1 LRLSVSAVNFIFGIS
16 LCLGGKKGEFLEI
29 RKRSTIKNINRLRQI
44 LNILIRHGFGE
55 LVSQLHVFRL
65 YILGKRV
72 FSPKAEDVRAHR
84 STPERLRLALEELGP
99 TFVKLGQLM
108 STRADWF
115 PDEWSTEF
123 KKLQDKVPPFPFEQ
137 VKELVEKE
145 LGKPVEEVYASFDK
159 EPVASASIAQVHY
172 AALKDGREVAVKV
185 RRPEI
190 ERVLDADISMMY
202 VIANLIVKY
211 VPDWA
216 RYRPVEVVREFHK
229 TIRQELDFT
238 IEATRADRFRRNFK
252 DDSEA
257 YFPRVYWEYSS
268 KKVMTMERISGIPID
283 EIDALKAAGFDLKE
297 VAERGVRVF
306 FRMALRDGYFHAD
319 MHPGNVFVGKKGEII
334 HVDFGIAG
342 QIDDELR
349 NYLAKLLYY
358 LIRRDFKTMAQI
370 HREMG
375 LIGPDV
381 DIREFEDA
389 LIDIA
394 EPIFGRPLGEIN
406 ISALLWKLIETAKR
420 FDMHMQPNLLL
431 LQKSM
436 VVVEGVGRELYPKLN
451 VWAVARPFVF
461 KLMKRGVSPK
471 AIAEKGYKTMMEM
484 AEFTATLPS
493 QLTSVFNKIIQD
505 RLRIEFAHLNLD
517 ELNSNIDRV
526 GNRLL
531 YGMITAALIVGASLV
546 VISGK
551 GPTLFDIPVIGLA
564 GYAIAGI
571 FGLGL
576 VIKK

>member
-1 LRLSVSAVNFIFGIS
+1 M
-16 LCLGGKKGEFLEI
+16 EI
-29 RKRSTIKNINRLRQI
+29 RKHSTIKNINRLRQI

-65 YILGKRV
+65 YILGKR
-72 FSPKAEDVRAHR
+72 FLAPKSEDVRAHK

-123 KKLQDKVPPFPFEQ
+123 KKLQDKVPPFTFEQ
-137 VKELVEKE
+137 VMELVEKE
-145 LGKPVEEVYASFDK
+145 LGKPLTEVYASFDIT
-159 EPVASASIAQVHY
+159 PVASASIAQVHF
-172 AALKDGREVAVKV
+172 ATLKDGRELAVKV

-190 ERVLDADISMMY
+190 GKILDSDISIMY

-216 RYRPVEVVREFHK
+216 RFRPVEVVREFHK

-252 DDSEA
+252 DDPEA

-268 KKVMTMERISGIPID
+268 KKVLTMERISGIPID
-283 EIDALKAAGFDLKE
+283 EAEPLKAAGFDLKE
-297 VAERGVRVF
+297 IAERGVRVF
-306 FRMALRDGYFHAD
+306 FRQALGDGFFHAD
-319 MHPGNVFVGKKGEII
+319 MHPGNVFVGSKGEII
-334 HVDFGIAG
+334 HVDFGIVG

-349 NYLAKLLYY
+349 TYLARLLYY
-358 LIRRDFKTMAQI
+358 LMKRDFKAMAKI
-370 HREMG
+370 HRDMG
-375 LIGPDV
+375 LIGPNV

-394 EPIFGRPLGEIN
+394 EPIFGKPLAEIN
-406 ISALLWKLIETAKR
+406 VSALLWKLIETAKR

-451 VWAVARPFVF
+451 VWAVARPFIF
-461 KLMKRGVSPK
+461 KLMKKSIDPK
-471 AIAEKGYKTMMEM
+471 AAVKKGYDTIIEM

-493 QLTSVFNKIIQD
+493 QLTSVFNKVIND

-517 ELNSNIDRV
+517 ELNARIDKT
-526 GNRLL
+526 GDRLV
-531 YGMITAALIVGASLV
+531 YGMVVAALIVGSSIIVMA
-546 VISGK
+546 GK
-551 GPTLFDIPVIGLA
+551 GPMLFDLPVLGLA
-564 GYAIAGI
+564 GYVVAGI
-571 FGLGL
+571 LGLRL
-576 VIKK
+576 VIKR

>member
-1 LRLSVSAVNFIFGIS
+1 
-16 LCLGGKKGEFLEI
+16 LEI
-29 RKRSTIKNINRLRQI
+29 RKHSTIKNINRLRQI

-65 YILGKRV
+65 YILGKR
-72 FSPKAEDVRAHR
+72 FLAPKSEDVRAHK

-123 KKLQDKVPPFPFEQ
+123 KKLQDKVPPFTFEQ
-137 VKELVEKE
+137 VRELVEKE
-145 LGKPVEEVYASFDK
+145 LGKPLTEVYASFDIT
-159 EPVASASIAQVHY
+159 PVASASIAQVHF
-172 AALKDGREVAVKV
+172 ATLKDGRELAVKV

-190 ERVLDADISMMY
+190 GKILDSDISIMY

-216 RYRPVEVVREFHK
+216 RFRPVEVVREFHK

-252 DDSEA
+252 DDPEA

-268 KKVMTMERISGIPID
+268 KKVLTMERISGIPID
-283 EIDALKAAGFDLKE
+283 EAEPLKAAGFDLKE
-297 VAERGVRVF
+297 IAERGVRVF
-306 FRMALRDGYFHAD
+306 FRQALGDGFFHAD
-319 MHPGNVFVGKKGEII
+319 MHPGNVFVGSKGEII
-334 HVDFGIAG
+334 HVDFGIVG

-349 NYLAKLLYY
+349 TYLARLLYY
-358 LIRRDFKTMAQI
+358 LMKRDFKAMAKI
-370 HREMG
+370 HRDMG
-375 LIGPDV
+375 LIGPNV
-381 DIREFEDA
+381 DIREFEDS

-394 EPIFGRPLGEIN
+394 EPIFGKPLAEIN
-406 ISALLWKLIETAKR
+406 VSALLWKLIETAKR

-451 VWAVARPFVF
+451 VWAVARPFIF
-461 KLMKRGVSPK
+461 KLMKKSIDPK
-471 AIAEKGYKTMMEM
+471 AAVKKGYDTIIEM

-493 QLTSVFNKIIQD
+493 QLTSVFNKVIND

-517 ELNSNIDRV
+517 ELNARIDKT
-526 GNRLL
+526 GDRLV
-531 YGMITAALIVGASLV
+531 YGMVVAALIVGSSIIVMA
-546 VISGK
+546 GK
-551 GPTLFDIPVIGLA
+551 GPMLFDLPVLGLA
-564 GYAIAGI
+564 GYVVAGI
-571 FGLGL
+571 LGLRL
-576 VIKK
+576 VIKR

>member
-1 LRLSVSAVNFIFGIS
+1 
-16 LCLGGKKGEFLEI
+16 LET
-29 RKRSTIKNINRLRQI
+29 RKHSTIKNINRLRQI

-65 YILGKRV
+65 YILGKR
-72 FSPKAEDVRAHR
+72 FLAPKAEDVRAHK

-137 VKELVEKE
+137 VRELVEKE
-145 LGKPVEEVYASFDK
+145 LGRPLTEVYASFDIT
-159 EPVASASIAQVHY
+159 PVASASIAQVHF
-172 AALKDGREVAVKV
+172 ATLKDGRELAVKV

-190 ERVLDADISMMY
+190 EKILDSDISIMY

-216 RYRPVEVVREFHK
+216 RFRPVDVVREFHK

-238 IEATRADRFRRNFK
+238 IEATRADRFRRNFR
-252 DDSEA
+252 DDPEA

-268 KKVMTMERISGIPID
+268 RKVLTMERISGIPID
-283 EIDALKAAGFDLKE
+283 EAEALKEAGFDLKE
-297 VAERGVRVF
+297 IAERGVRVF
-306 FRMALRDGYFHAD
+306 FRQALGDGFFHAD
-319 MHPGNVFVGKKGEII
+319 MHPGNVFVGNKGEII
-334 HVDFGIAG
+334 HVDFGIVG

-349 NYLAKLLYY
+349 NYLAQLLYY
-358 LIRRDFKTMAQI
+358 LMRRDFKAMAKI
-370 HREMG
+370 HRDMG
-375 LIGPDV
+375 LIGPNV

-394 EPIFGRPLGEIN
+394 EPIFGKPLAEIN
-406 ISALLWKLIETAKR
+406 VSALLWKLIETAKR

-451 VWAVARPFVF
+451 VWAVARPFIF
-461 KLMKRGVSPK
+461 KLIKKDIDPK
-471 AIAEKGYKTMMEM
+471 AAVNKGYDTMMEM
-484 AEFTATLPS
+484 AEFTSTLPS
-493 QLTSVFNKIIQD
+493 QLTSVFNKVIND

-517 ELNSNIDRV
+517 ELNARIDRT
-526 GNRLL
+526 GDRLV
-531 YGMITAALIVGASLV
+531 YGMVVAALIVGSSII
-546 VISGK
+546 VIAGK
-551 GPTLFDIPVIGLA
+551 GPMLFDFPVLGLA
-564 GYAIAGI
+564 GYGIAG
-571 FGLGL
+571 GLGL
-576 VIKK
+576 RLLIKR

>member
-1 LRLSVSAVNFIFGIS
+1 M
-16 LCLGGKKGEFLEI
+16 EI
-29 RKRSTIKNINRLRQI
+29 RKHSTIKNINRLRQI

-65 YILGKRV
+65 YILGKR
-72 FSPKAEDVRAHR
+72 FLAPKSEDVRAHK

-123 KKLQDKVPPFPFEQ
+123 KKLQDKVPPFTFEQ
-137 VKELVEKE
+137 VMELVEKE
-145 LGKPVEEVYASFDK
+145 LGKPLTEVYASFDIT
-159 EPVASASIAQVHY
+159 PVASASIAQVHF
-172 AALKDGREVAVKV
+172 ATLKDGRELAVKV

-190 ERVLDADISMMY
+190 GKILDSDISIMY

-216 RYRPVEVVREFHK
+216 RFRPVEVVREFHK

-252 DDSEA
+252 DDPEA

-268 KKVMTMERISGIPID
+268 KKVLTMERISGIPID
-283 EIDALKAAGFDLKE
+283 EAEPLKAAGFDLKE
-297 VAERGVRVF
+297 IAERGVRVF
-306 FRMALRDGYFHAD
+306 FRQALGDGFFHAD
-319 MHPGNVFVGKKGEII
+319 MHPGNVFVGSKGEII
-334 HVDFGIAG
+334 HVDFGIVG

-349 NYLAKLLYY
+349 TYLARLLYY
-358 LIRRDFKTMAQI
+358 LMKRDFKAMAKI
-370 HREMG
+370 HRDMG
-375 LIGPDV
+375 LIGPNV
-381 DIREFEDA
+381 DIREFEDS

-394 EPIFGRPLGEIN
+394 EPIFGKPLAEIN
-406 ISALLWKLIETAKR
+406 VSALLWKLIETAKR

-451 VWAVARPFVF
+451 VWAVARPFIF
-461 KLMKRGVSPK
+461 KLMKKSIDPK
-471 AIAEKGYKTMMEM
+471 AAVKKGYDTIIEM

-493 QLTSVFNKIIQD
+493 QLTSVFNKVIND

-517 ELNSNIDRV
+517 ELNARIDKT
-526 GNRLL
+526 GDRLV
-531 YGMITAALIVGASLV
+531 YGMVVAALIVGSSIIVMA
-546 VISGK
+546 GK
-551 GPTLFDIPVIGLA
+551 GPMLFDLPVLGLA
-564 GYAIAGI
+564 GYVVAGI
-571 FGLGL
+571 LGLRL
-576 VIKK
+576 VIKR

>member
-1 LRLSVSAVNFIFGIS
+1 M
-16 LCLGGKKGEFLEI
+16 EI
-29 RKRSTIKNINRLRQI
+29 RRHSTIKNINRLRQI

-55 LVSQLHVFRL
+55 LVSQLHIFRI
-65 YILGKRV
+65 YIIGKR
-72 FSPKAEDVRAHR
+72 FFTPKAEDVRSHR

-123 KKLQDKVPPFPFEQ
+123 KKLQDKVPPFTFEQ
-137 VKELVEKE
+137 VMELVEKE
-145 LGKPVEEVYASFDK
+145 LGKPLTEVYASFDIT
-159 EPVASASIAQVHY
+159 PVASASIAQVHF
-172 AALKDGREVAVKV
+172 ATLKDGRELAVKV

-190 ERVLDADISMMY
+190 GKILDSDISIMY

-216 RYRPVEVVREFHK
+216 RFRPVEVVREFHK

-252 DDSEA
+252 DDPEA

-268 KKVMTMERISGIPID
+268 KKVLTMERISGIPID
-283 EIDALKAAGFDLKE
+283 EAEPLKAAGFDLKE
-297 VAERGVRVF
+297 IAERGVRVF
-306 FRMALRDGYFHAD
+306 FRQALGDGFFHAD
-319 MHPGNVFVGKKGEII
+319 MHPGNVFVGSKGEII
-334 HVDFGIAG
+334 HVDFGIVG

-349 NYLAKLLYY
+349 TYLARLLYY
-358 LIRRDFKTMAQI
+358 LMKRDFKAMAKI
-370 HREMG
+370 HRDMG
-375 LIGPDV
+375 LIGPNV

-394 EPIFGRPLGEIN
+394 EPIFGKPLAEIN
-406 ISALLWKLIETAKR
+406 VSALLWKLIETAKR

-451 VWAVARPFVF
+451 VWAVARPFIF
-461 KLMKRGVSPK
+461 KLMKKSIDPK
-471 AIAEKGYKTMMEM
+471 AAVKKGYDTIIEM

-493 QLTSVFNKIIQD
+493 QLTSVFNKVIND

-517 ELNSNIDRV
+517 ELNARIDKT
-526 GNRLL
+526 GDRLV
-531 YGMITAALIVGASLV
+531 YGMVIGALIVGSSIIVMA
-546 VISGK
+546 GK
-551 GPTLFDIPVIGLA
+551 GPMLFDFPVFGLA
-564 GYAIAGI
+564 GYSIAGVL
-571 FGLGL
+571 GLRL
-576 VIKK
+576 VIKR

>member
-1 LRLSVSAVNFIFGIS
+1 M
-16 LCLGGKKGEFLEI
+16 EI
-29 RKRSTIKNINRLRQI
+29 RKHSTIKNINRLRQI

-55 LVSQLHVFRL
+55 LVSQLHIFRI
-65 YILGKRV
+65 YIIGKR
-72 FSPKAEDVRAHR
+72 FFTPKAEDVRSHR

-137 VKELVEKE
+137 VRELVEKE
-145 LGKPVEEVYASFDK
+145 LGKPLTEVYASFDIT
-159 EPVASASIAQVHY
+159 PVASASIAQVHF
-172 AALKDGREVAVKV
+172 ATLKDGRELAVKV

-190 ERVLDADISMMY
+190 GKILDSDISIMY

-216 RYRPVEVVREFHK
+216 RFRPVEVVREFHK

-252 DDSEA
+252 DDPEA

-268 KKVMTMERISGIPID
+268 KKVLTMERISGIPID
-283 EIDALKAAGFDLKE
+283 EAEPLKAAGFDLKE
-297 VAERGVRVF
+297 IAERGVRVF
-306 FRMALRDGYFHAD
+306 FRQALGDGFFHAD
-319 MHPGNVFVGKKGEII
+319 MHPGNVFVGSKGEII
-334 HVDFGIAG
+334 HVDFGIVG

-349 NYLAKLLYY
+349 TYLARLLYY
-358 LIRRDFKTMAQI
+358 LMKRDFKAMAKI
-370 HREMG
+370 HRDMG
-375 LIGPDV
+375 LIGPNV

-394 EPIFGRPLGEIN
+394 EPIFGKPLAEIN
-406 ISALLWKLIETAKR
+406 VSALLWKLIETAKR

-451 VWAVARPFVF
+451 VWAVARPFIF
-461 KLMKRGVSPK
+461 KLMKKSIDPK
-471 AIAEKGYKTMMEM
+471 AAVKKGYDTMIEM

-493 QLTSVFNKIIQD
+493 QLTSVFNKVIND

-517 ELNSNIDRV
+517 ELNARIDKT
-526 GNRLL
+526 GDRLV
-531 YGMITAALIVGASLV
+531 YGMVIGALIVGSSIIVMA
-546 VISGK
+546 GK
-551 GPTLFDIPVIGLA
+551 GPMLFDFPVFGLA
-564 GYAIAGI
+564 GYSIAGVL
-571 FGLGL
+571 GLRL
-576 VIKK
+576 VIKR

>member
-1 LRLSVSAVNFIFGIS
+1 M
-16 LCLGGKKGEFLEI
+16 EI
-29 RKRSTIKNINRLRQI
+29 RKHSTIKNINRLRQI

-65 YILGKRV
+65 YILGKR
-72 FSPKAEDVRAHR
+72 FFTPKAEDVRAHR

-137 VKELVEKE
+137 VRELVEKE
-145 LGKPVEEVYASFDK
+145 LGKPLTEVYASFDIT
-159 EPVASASIAQVHY
+159 PVASASIAQVHF
-172 AALKDGREVAVKV
+172 ATLKDGRELAVKV

-190 ERVLDADISMMY
+190 EKILDSDISIMY

-216 RYRPVEVVREFHK
+216 RFRPVEVVREFHK

-252 DDSEA
+252 DDPEA

-268 KKVMTMERISGIPID
+268 RKVLTMERISGIPID
-283 EIDALKAAGFDLKE
+283 EAEALKAAGFDLKE
-297 VAERGVRVF
+297 IAERGVRVF
-306 FRMALRDGYFHAD
+306 FRQALGDGFFHAD
-319 MHPGNVFVGKKGEII
+319 MHPGNVFVGDKGEII
-334 HVDFGIAG
+334 HVDFGIVG

-349 NYLAKLLYY
+349 TYLARLLYY
-358 LIRRDFKTMAQI
+358 LMRRDFKAMAKI
-370 HREMG
+370 HRDMG
-375 LIGPDV
+375 LIGPNV

-394 EPIFGRPLGEIN
+394 EPIFGRPLAEIN
-406 ISALLWKLIETAKR
+406 VSALLWKLIEIAKR

-451 VWAVARPFVF
+451 VWAVARPFIF
-461 KLMKRGVSPK
+461 KLMKKSIDPK
-471 AIAEKGYKTMMEM
+471 AVVKKGYDTMIEM

-493 QLTSVFNKIIQD
+493 QLTSVFNKVIQN

-517 ELNSNIDRV
+517 ELNARIDRT
-526 GNRLL
+526 GDRLV
-531 YGMITAALIVGASLV
+531 YGMLIGALIVGSSIIVMA
-546 VISGK
+546 GK
-551 GPTLFDIPVIGLA
+551 GPMLFDFPVFGLA
-564 GYAIAGI
+564 GYGIAGVL
-571 FGLGL
+571 GLKL
-576 VIKK
+576 VIKR

>member
-1 LRLSVSAVNFIFGIS
+1 
-16 LCLGGKKGEFLEI
+16 LEI
-29 RKRSTIKNINRLRQI
+29 RKHSTIKNINRLRQI

-55 LVSQLHVFRL
+55 MVSQLHVFRL
-65 YILGKRV
+65 YILGKR
-72 FSPKAEDVRAHR
+72 FFTPRAEDAKARR

-99 TFVKLGQLM
+99 TFVKLGQLL

-115 PDEWSTEF
+115 PDDWSLEF

-137 VKELVEKE
+137 VRELVEKE
-145 LGKPVEEVYASFDK
+145 LGKTIEEVYASFDR
-159 EPVASASIAQVHY
+159 EPVASASIAQVHF
-172 AALKDGREVAVKV
+172 ALLKDGREVAVKV

-190 ERVLDADISMMY
+190 ERVLDSDISMMY
-202 VIANLIVKY
+202 VIANLIMKY

-216 RYRPVEVVREFHK
+216 RFRPVDVVREFHK

-252 DDSEA
+252 DDPEA
-257 YFPRVYWEYSS
+257 YFPRVYWEHSS

-283 EIDALKAAGFDLKE
+283 EVDALKAAGFDLKE
-297 VAERGVRVF
+297 IAERGVKVF
-306 FRMALRDGYFHAD
+306 FKQALGDGFFHAD

-334 HVDFGIAG
+334 HVDFGIVG
-342 QIDDELR
+342 QIDDDLR

-375 LIGPDV
+375 LIGPGV
-381 DIREFEDA
+381 DLREFEDA

-461 KLMKRGVSPK
+461 QLMKKRIDPK
-471 AIAEKGYKTMMEM
+471 AAVKKGYDTMMEM
-484 AEFTATLPS
+484 AEFTATLPA
-493 QLTSVFNKIIQD
+493 QLTSVFNKVIKD
-505 RLRIEFAHLNLD
+505 KLRIEFAHLNLD
-517 ELNSNIDRV
+517 ELNGRIEET
-526 GNRLL
+526 GNRLIQ
-531 YGMITAALIVGASLV
+531 GIVFASLIIGASLLV
-546 VISGK
+546 LAGK
-551 GPTLFDIPVIGLA
+551 GPMLYDIPAISLA
-564 GYAIAGI
+564 GYGIAGV
-571 FGLGL
+571 LGL
-576 VIKK
+576 RFIIKK

>member
-1 LRLSVSAVNFIFGIS
+1 
-16 LCLGGKKGEFLEI
+16 LEI
-29 RKRSTIKNINRLRQI
+29 RKHSTIKNINRLRQI

-65 YILGKRV
+65 YILGKR
-72 FSPKAEDVRAHR
+72 FLAPKSEDVRAHK

-123 KKLQDKVPPFPFEQ
+123 KKLQDKVPPFTFEQ
-137 VKELVEKE
+137 VRELVEKE
-145 LGKPVEEVYASFDK
+145 LGKPLTEVYASFDIT
-159 EPVASASIAQVHY
+159 PVASASIAQVHF
-172 AALKDGREVAVKV
+172 ATLKDGRELAVKV

-190 ERVLDADISMMY
+190 GKILDSDISIMY

-216 RYRPVEVVREFHK
+216 RFRPVEVVREFHK

-252 DDSEA
+252 DDPEA

-268 KKVMTMERISGIPID
+268 KKVLTMERISGIPID
-283 EIDALKAAGFDLKE
+283 EAEPLKAAGFDLKE
-297 VAERGVRVF
+297 IAERGVRVF
-306 FRMALRDGYFHAD
+306 FRQALGDGFFHAD
-319 MHPGNVFVGKKGEII
+319 MHPGNVFVGSKGEII
-334 HVDFGIAG
+334 HVDFGIVG

-349 NYLAKLLYY
+349 TYLARLLYY
-358 LIRRDFKTMAQI
+358 LMKRDFKAMAKI
-370 HREMG
+370 HRDMG
-375 LIGPDV
+375 LIGPNV

-394 EPIFGRPLGEIN
+394 EPIFGKPLAEIN
-406 ISALLWKLIETAKR
+406 VSALLWKLIETAKR

-451 VWAVARPFVF
+451 VWAVARPFIF
-461 KLMKRGVSPK
+461 KLMKKSIDPK
-471 AIAEKGYKTMMEM
+471 AAVKKGYDTMIEM

-493 QLTSVFNKIIQD
+493 QLTSVFNKVIND

-517 ELNSNIDRV
+517 ELNARIDKT
-526 GNRLL
+526 GDRLV
-531 YGMITAALIVGASLV
+531 YGMVVAALIVGSSIIVMA
-546 VISGK
+546 GK
-551 GPTLFDIPVIGLA
+551 GPMLFDLPVLGLA
-564 GYAIAGI
+564 GYVVAGI
-571 FGLGL
+571 LGLRL
-576 VIKK
+576 VIKR

>member
-1 LRLSVSAVNFIFGIS
+1 M
-16 LCLGGKKGEFLEI
+16 EI
-29 RKRSTIKNINRLRQI
+29 RKHSTIKNINRLRQI

-65 YILGKRV
+65 YILGKR
-72 FSPKAEDVRAHR
+72 FLAPKSEDVRAHK

-123 KKLQDKVPPFPFEQ
+123 KKLQDKVPPFTFEQ
-137 VKELVEKE
+137 VRELIEKE
-145 LGKPVEEVYASFDK
+145 LGKPLAEVYASFDIT
-159 EPVASASIAQVHY
+159 PVASASIAQVHF
-172 AALKDGREVAVKV
+172 ATLKDGRELAVKV

-190 ERVLDADISMMY
+190 GKILDSDISIMY

-216 RYRPVEVVREFHK
+216 RFRPVEVVREFHK

-252 DDSEA
+252 DDPEA

-268 KKVMTMERISGIPID
+268 KKVLTMERISGIPID
-283 EIDALKAAGFDLKE
+283 EAEPLKAAGFDLKE
-297 VAERGVRVF
+297 IAERGVRVF
-306 FRMALRDGYFHAD
+306 FRQALGDGFFHAD
-319 MHPGNVFVGKKGEII
+319 MHPGNVFVGSKGEII
-334 HVDFGIAG
+334 HVDFGIVG

-349 NYLAKLLYY
+349 TYLARLLYY
-358 LIRRDFKTMAQI
+358 LMKRDFKAMAKI
-370 HREMG
+370 HRDMG
-375 LIGPDV
+375 LIGPNV

-394 EPIFGRPLGEIN
+394 EPIFGKPLAEIN
-406 ISALLWKLIETAKR
+406 VSALLWKLIETAKR

-451 VWAVARPFVF
+451 VWAVARPFIF
-461 KLMKRGVSPK
+461 KLMKKSIDPK
-471 AIAEKGYKTMMEM
+471 AAVKKGYDTIIEM

-493 QLTSVFNKIIQD
+493 QLTSVFNKVIND

-517 ELNSNIDRV
+517 ELNARIDKT
-526 GNRLL
+526 GDRLV
-531 YGMITAALIVGASLV
+531 YGMVIGALIVGSSIIVMA
-546 VISGK
+546 GK
-551 GPTLFDIPVIGLA
+551 GPMLFDFPVFGLA
-564 GYAIAGI
+564 GYSIAGVL
-571 FGLGL
+571 GLRL
-576 VIKK
+576 VIKR

>member
-1 LRLSVSAVNFIFGIS
+1 
-16 LCLGGKKGEFLEI
+16 LEI
-29 RKRSTIKNINRLRQI
+29 RKHSTIKNINRLRQI

-65 YILGKRV
+65 YILGKR
-72 FSPKAEDVRAHR
+72 FLAPKSEDVRAHK

-123 KKLQDKVPPFPFEQ
+123 KKLQDKVPPFTFEQ
-137 VKELVEKE
+137 VRELVEKE
-145 LGKPVEEVYASFDK
+145 LGKPLTEVYASFDIT
-159 EPVASASIAQVHY
+159 PVASASIAQVHF
-172 AALKDGREVAVKV
+172 ATLKDGRELAVKV

-190 ERVLDADISMMY
+190 GKILDSDISIMY

-216 RYRPVEVVREFHK
+216 RFRPVEVVREFHK

-252 DDSEA
+252 DDPEA

-268 KKVMTMERISGIPID
+268 KKVLTMERISGIPID
-283 EIDALKAAGFDLKE
+283 EAEPLKAAGFDLKE
-297 VAERGVRVF
+297 IAERGVRVF
-306 FRMALRDGYFHAD
+306 FRQALGDGFFHAD
-319 MHPGNVFVGKKGEII
+319 MHPGNVFVGSKGEII
-334 HVDFGIAG
+334 HVDFGIVG

-349 NYLAKLLYY
+349 TYLARLLYY
-358 LIRRDFKTMAQI
+358 LMKRDFKAMAKI
-370 HREMG
+370 HRDMG
-375 LIGPDV
+375 LIGPNV

-394 EPIFGRPLGEIN
+394 EPIFGKPLAEIN
-406 ISALLWKLIETAKR
+406 VSALLWKLIETAKR

-451 VWAVARPFVF
+451 VWAVARPFIF
-461 KLMKRGVSPK
+461 KLMKKSIDPK
-471 AIAEKGYKTMMEM
+471 AAVKKGYDTIIEM

-493 QLTSVFNKIIQD
+493 QLTSVFNKVIND

-517 ELNSNIDRV
+517 ELNARIDKT
-526 GNRLL
+526 GDRLV
-531 YGMITAALIVGASLV
+531 YGMVVAALIVGSSIIVMA
-546 VISGK
+546 GK
-551 GPTLFDIPVIGLA
+551 GPMLFDLPVLGLA
-564 GYAIAGI
+564 GYVVAGI
-571 FGLGL
+571 LGLRL
-576 VIKK
+576 VIKR

>member
-1 LRLSVSAVNFIFGIS
+1 M
-16 LCLGGKKGEFLEI
+16 EI
-29 RKRSTIKNINRLRQI
+29 RKHSTIKNINRLRQI
-44 LNILIRHGFGE
+44 LNIFIRHGFGE
-55 LVSQLHVFRL
+55 LVSQLHIFRL
-65 YILGKRV
+65 YILGKR
-72 FSPKAEDVRAHR
+72 FLTPRAEDVRAHR

-115 PDEWSTEF
+115 PDEWSMEF

-137 VKELVEKE
+137 VRELVEKE
-145 LGKPVEEVYASFDK
+145 LGKPLEEVYATFDSV
-159 EPVASASIAQVHY
+159 PIASASIAQVHF
-172 AALKDGREVAVKV
+172 ATLKDGRELAVKV

-190 ERVLDADISMMY
+190 EKVLDSDISIMY

-252 DDSEA
+252 DDPEA

-268 KKVMTMERISGIPID
+268 KKVMTMERIGGIPID
-283 EIDALKAAGFDLKE
+283 ELEALKAAGFDLKE
-297 VAERGVRVF
+297 IAERGVRVF
-306 FRMALRDGYFHAD
+306 FRQALGDGFFHAD

-334 HVDFGIAG
+334 HVDFGIVG
-342 QIDDELR
+342 QIDDDLR

-358 LIRRDFKTMAQI
+358 LIRRDFKTMALV
-370 HREMG
+370 HKEMG

-394 EPIFGRPLGEIN
+394 EPIFGKSLSEIN

-436 VVVEGVGRELYPKLN
+436 VVIEGVGRELYPKLN
-451 VWAVARPFVF
+451 VWAVARPFIF
-461 KLMKRGVSPK
+461 KLMKKSIDPK
-471 AIAEKGYKTMMEM
+471 AAVKKGYETIIEM
-484 AEFTATLPS
+484 AEFTSTLPS
-493 QLTSVFNKIIQD
+493 QLTSVFNKVIKD
-505 RLRIEFAHLNLD
+505 RLRIEFAHLNLE
-517 ELNSNIDRV
+517 ELNAEIGHV
-526 GNRLL
+526 GNRLV
-531 YGMITAALIVGASLV
+531 YGMIIASLVIGASLIV
-546 VISGK
+546 MAGK
-551 GPTLFDIPVIGLA
+551 GPMLFEIPVVGLA
-564 GYAIAGI
+564 GYGIAGI
-571 FGLGL
+571 LGLRL

>member
-1 LRLSVSAVNFIFGIS
+1 
-16 LCLGGKKGEFLEI
+16 LEI
-29 RKRSTIKNINRLRQI
+29 RKHSTIKNINRLRQI
-44 LNILIRHGFGE
+44 LNIFIRHGFGE
-55 LVSQLHVFRL
+55 LVSQLHIFRL
-65 YILGKRV
+65 YILGKR
-72 FSPKAEDVRAHR
+72 FLTPRAEDVRAHR

-123 KKLQDKVPPFPFEQ
+123 KKLQDKVPPFTFEQ
-137 VKELVEKE
+137 VRELVEKE
-145 LGKPVEEVYASFDK
+145 LGKPLTEVYASFDIT
-159 EPVASASIAQVHY
+159 PVASASIAQVHF
-172 AALKDGREVAVKV
+172 ATLKDGRELAVKV

-190 ERVLDADISMMY
+190 GKILDSDISIMY

-216 RYRPVEVVREFHK
+216 RFRPVEVVREFHK

-252 DDSEA
+252 DDPEA

-268 KKVMTMERISGIPID
+268 KKVLTMERISGIPID
-283 EIDALKAAGFDLKE
+283 EAEPLKAAGFDLKE
-297 VAERGVRVF
+297 IAERGVRVF
-306 FRMALRDGYFHAD
+306 FRQALGDGFFHAD
-319 MHPGNVFVGKKGEII
+319 MHPGNVFVGSKGEII
-334 HVDFGIAG
+334 HVDFGIVG

-349 NYLAKLLYY
+349 TYLARLLYY
-358 LIRRDFKTMAQI
+358 LMKRDFKAMAKI
-370 HREMG
+370 HRDMG
-375 LIGPDV
+375 LIGPNV

-394 EPIFGRPLGEIN
+394 EPIFGKPLAEIN
-406 ISALLWKLIETAKR
+406 VSALLWKLIETAKR

-451 VWAVARPFVF
+451 VWAVARPFIF
-461 KLMKRGVSPK
+461 KLMKKSIDPK
-471 AIAEKGYKTMMEM
+471 AAVKKGYDTIIEM

-493 QLTSVFNKIIQD
+493 QLTSVFNKVIND

-517 ELNSNIDRV
+517 ELNARIDKT
-526 GNRLL
+526 GDRLV
-531 YGMITAALIVGASLV
+531 YGMVVAALIVGSSIIVMA
-546 VISGK
+546 GK
-551 GPTLFDIPVIGLA
+551 GPMLFDLPVLGLA
-564 GYAIAGI
+564 GYVVAGI
-571 FGLGL
+571 LGLRL
-576 VIKK
+576 VIKR

>member
-1 LRLSVSAVNFIFGIS
+1 M
-16 LCLGGKKGEFLEI
+16 EI
-29 RKRSTIKNINRLRQI
+29 RKHSTIKNINRLRQI

-55 LVSQLHVFRL
+55 LVSQLHIFRI
-65 YILGKRV
+65 YIIGKR
-72 FSPKAEDVRAHR
+72 FFTPKAEDVRSHR

-137 VKELVEKE
+137 VRELVEKE
-145 LGKPVEEVYASFDK
+145 LGKPLTEVYASFDIT
-159 EPVASASIAQVHY
+159 PVASASIAQVHF
-172 AALKDGREVAVKV
+172 ATLKDGRELAVKV

-190 ERVLDADISMMY
+190 GKILDSDISIMY

-216 RYRPVEVVREFHK
+216 RFRPVEVVREFHK

-252 DDSEA
+252 DDPEA

-268 KKVMTMERISGIPID
+268 KKVLTMERISGIPID
-283 EIDALKAAGFDLKE
+283 EAEALKDAGFDLKE
-297 VAERGVRVF
+297 IAERGVRVF
-306 FRMALRDGYFHAD
+306 FRQALGDGFFHAD
-319 MHPGNVFVGKKGEII
+319 MHPGNVFVGSKGEII
-334 HVDFGIAG
+334 HVDFGIVG

-349 NYLAKLLYY
+349 TYLARLLYY
-358 LIRRDFKTMAQI
+358 LMKRDFKAMAKI
-370 HREMG
+370 HRDMG
-375 LIGPDV
+375 LIGPNV

-394 EPIFGRPLGEIN
+394 EPIFGKPLAEIN
-406 ISALLWKLIETAKR
+406 VSALLWKLIETAKR

-451 VWAVARPFVF
+451 VWAVARPFIF
-461 KLMKRGVSPK
+461 KLMKKSIDPK
-471 AIAEKGYKTMMEM
+471 AAVKKGYDTMIEM

-493 QLTSVFNKIIQD
+493 QLTSVFNKVIND

-517 ELNSNIDRV
+517 ELNARIDKT
-526 GNRLL
+526 GDRLV
-531 YGMITAALIVGASLV
+531 YGMVIGALIVGSSIIVMA
-546 VISGK
+546 GK
-551 GPTLFDIPVIGLA
+551 GPMLFDFPVFGLA
-564 GYAIAGI
+564 GYSIAGVL
-571 FGLGL
+571 GLRL
-576 VIKK
+576 VIKR

>member
-1 LRLSVSAVNFIFGIS
+1 
-16 LCLGGKKGEFLEI
+16 LEI
-29 RKRSTIKNINRLRQI
+29 RKHSTIKNINRLRQI

-65 YILGKRV
+65 YILGKR
-72 FSPKAEDVRAHR
+72 FLAPKSEDVRAHK

-123 KKLQDKVPPFPFEQ
+123 KKLQDKVPPFTFEQ
-137 VKELVEKE
+137 VMELVEKE
-145 LGKPVEEVYASFDK
+145 LGKPLTEVYASFDIT
-159 EPVASASIAQVHY
+159 PVASASIAQVHF
-172 AALKDGREVAVKV
+172 ATLKDGRELAVKV

-190 ERVLDADISMMY
+190 GKILDSDISIMY

-216 RYRPVEVVREFHK
+216 RFRPVEVVREFHK

-252 DDSEA
+252 DDPEA

-268 KKVMTMERISGIPID
+268 KKVLTMERISGIPID
-283 EIDALKAAGFDLKE
+283 EAEPLKAAGFDLKE
-297 VAERGVRVF
+297 IAERGVRVF
-306 FRMALRDGYFHAD
+306 FRQALGDGFFHAD
-319 MHPGNVFVGKKGEII
+319 MHPGNVFVGSKGEII
-334 HVDFGIAG
+334 HVDFGIVG

-349 NYLAKLLYY
+349 TYLARLLYY
-358 LIRRDFKTMAQI
+358 LMKRDFKAMAKI
-370 HREMG
+370 HRDMG
-375 LIGPDV
+375 LIGPNV

-394 EPIFGRPLGEIN
+394 EPIFGKPLAEIN
-406 ISALLWKLIETAKR
+406 VSALLWKLIETAKR

-451 VWAVARPFVF
+451 VWAVARPFIF
-461 KLMKRGVSPK
+461 KLMKKSIDPK
-471 AIAEKGYKTMMEM
+471 AAVKKGYDTIIEM

-493 QLTSVFNKIIQD
+493 QLTSVFNKVIND

-517 ELNSNIDRV
+517 ELNARIDKT
-526 GNRLL
+526 GDRLV
-531 YGMITAALIVGASLV
+531 YGMVVAALIVGSSIIVMA
-546 VISGK
+546 GK
-551 GPTLFDIPVIGLA
+551 GPMLFDLPVLGLA
-564 GYAIAGI
+564 GYVVAGI
-571 FGLGL
+571 LGLRL
-576 VIKK
+576 VIKR

>member
-1 LRLSVSAVNFIFGIS
+1 M
-16 LCLGGKKGEFLEI
+16 EI
-29 RKRSTIKNINRLRQI
+29 RKHSTIKNINRLRQI

-65 YILGKRV
+65 YILGKR
-72 FSPKAEDVRAHR
+72 FLAPKSEDVRAHK

-123 KKLQDKVPPFPFEQ
+123 KKLQDKVPPFTFEQ
-137 VKELVEKE
+137 VRELVEKE
-145 LGKPVEEVYASFDK
+145 LGKPLTEVYASFDIT
-159 EPVASASIAQVHY
+159 PVASASIAQVHF
-172 AALKDGREVAVKV
+172 ATLKDGRELAVKV

-190 ERVLDADISMMY
+190 GKILDSDISIMY

-216 RYRPVEVVREFHK
+216 RFRPVEVVREFHK

-252 DDSEA
+252 DDPEA

-268 KKVMTMERISGIPID
+268 KKVLTMERISGIPID
-283 EIDALKAAGFDLKE
+283 EAEPLKAAGFDLKE
-297 VAERGVRVF
+297 IAERGVRVF
-306 FRMALRDGYFHAD
+306 FRQALGDGFFHAD
-319 MHPGNVFVGKKGEII
+319 MHPGNVFVGSKGEII
-334 HVDFGIAG
+334 HVDFGIVG

-349 NYLAKLLYY
+349 TYLARLLYY
-358 LIRRDFKTMAQI
+358 LMKRDFKAMAKI
-370 HREMG
+370 HRDMG
-375 LIGPDV
+375 LIGPNV

-394 EPIFGRPLGEIN
+394 EPIFGKPLAEIN
-406 ISALLWKLIETAKR
+406 VSALLWKLIETAKR

-451 VWAVARPFVF
+451 VWAVARPFIF
-461 KLMKRGVSPK
+461 KLMKKSIDPK
-471 AIAEKGYKTMMEM
+471 AAVKKGYDTMIEM

-493 QLTSVFNKIIQD
+493 QLTSVFNKVIND

-517 ELNSNIDRV
+517 ELNARIDKT
-526 GNRLL
+526 GDRLV
-531 YGMITAALIVGASLV
+531 YGMVVAALIVGSSIIVMA
-546 VISGK
+546 GK
-551 GPTLFDIPVIGLA
+551 GPMLFDFPVFGLA
-564 GYAIAGI
+564 GYSIAGVL
-571 FGLGL
+571 GLRL
-576 VIKK
+576 VIKR

>member
-1 LRLSVSAVNFIFGIS
+1 M
-16 LCLGGKKGEFLEI
+16 EI
-29 RKRSTIKNINRLRQI
+29 RKHSTIKNINRLRQI

-65 YILGKRV
+65 YILGKR
-72 FSPKAEDVRAHR
+72 FLAPKSEDVRAHK

-123 KKLQDKVPPFPFEQ
+123 KKLQDKVPPFTFEQ
-137 VKELVEKE
+137 VRELVEKE
-145 LGKPVEEVYASFDK
+145 LGKPLTEVYASFDIT
-159 EPVASASIAQVHY
+159 PVASASIAQVHF
-172 AALKDGREVAVKV
+172 ATLKDGRELAVKV

-190 ERVLDADISMMY
+190 GKILDSDISIMY

-216 RYRPVEVVREFHK
+216 RFRPVEVVREFHK

-252 DDSEA
+252 DDPEA

-268 KKVMTMERISGIPID
+268 KKVLTMERISGIPID
-283 EIDALKAAGFDLKE
+283 EAEPLKAAGFDLKE
-297 VAERGVRVF
+297 IAERGVRVF
-306 FRMALRDGYFHAD
+306 FRQALGDGFFHAD
-319 MHPGNVFVGKKGEII
+319 MHPGNVFVGSKGEII
-334 HVDFGIAG
+334 HVDFGIVG

-349 NYLAKLLYY
+349 TYLARLLYY
-358 LIRRDFKTMAQI
+358 LMKRDFKAMAKI
-370 HREMG
+370 HRDMG
-375 LIGPDV
+375 LIGPNV

-394 EPIFGRPLGEIN
+394 EPIFGKPLAEIN
-406 ISALLWKLIETAKR
+406 VSALLWKLIETAKR

-451 VWAVARPFVF
+451 VWAVARPFIF
-461 KLMKRGVSPK
+461 KLMKKSIDPK
-471 AIAEKGYKTMMEM
+471 AAVKKGYDTIIEM

-493 QLTSVFNKIIQD
+493 QLTSVFNKVIND

-517 ELNSNIDRV
+517 ELNARIDKT
-526 GNRLL
+526 GDRLV
-531 YGMITAALIVGASLV
+531 YGMVVAALIVGSSIIVMA
-546 VISGK
+546 GK
-551 GPTLFDIPVIGLA
+551 GPMLFDLPVLGLA
-564 GYAIAGI
+564 GYVVAGI
-571 FGLGL
+571 LGLRL
-576 VIKK
+576 VIKR

>member
-1 LRLSVSAVNFIFGIS
+1 MAI
-16 LCLGGKKGEFLEI
+16 I
-29 RKRSTIKNINRLRQI
+29 RKKLEYRKHSTIKNINRLRQI
-44 LNILIRHGFGE
+44 INILIRHGFGE
-55 LVSQLHVFRL
+55 LVSQLHIFRF
-65 YILGKRV
+65 YILGKR
-72 FSPKAEDVRAHR
+72 FFASRSDDAKAHKSPA
-84 STPERLRLALEELGP
+84 ERLRLALEELGP
-99 TFVKLGQLM
+99 TFVKLGQLL

-115 PDEWSTEF
+115 PDEWSIEF
-123 KKLQDKVPPFPFEQ
+123 KKLQDKVPPFPYEQ
-137 VKELVEKE
+137 VKELVESE
-145 LGKPVEEVYASFDK
+145 LGKPVEEVYTSFDIV
-159 EPVASASIAQVHY
+159 PIASASIAQVHF
-172 AALKDGREVAVKV
+172 AILKDGREVAVKV

-190 ERVLDADISMMY
+190 EKVLDSDISMMY
-202 VIANLIVKY
+202 VIANLILKY

-216 RYRPVEVVREFHK
+216 RYKPVEIVREFSK

-252 DDSEA
+252 DDPEA

-283 EIDALKAAGFDLKE
+283 ELEALKAAGFDLKE
-297 VAERGVRVF
+297 IAERGVRVF

-319 MHPGNVFVGKKGEII
+319 MHPGNVFVGKNGEII

-358 LIRRDFKTMAQI
+358 LIKRDFRTMAQI
-370 HREMG
+370 HRDMG
-375 LIGPDV
+375 LIGPNV

-394 EPIFGRPLGEIN
+394 EPIFGKPLGEVN

-461 KLMKRGVSPK
+461 KLMKRQMDPRDLAK
-471 AIAEKGYKTMMEM
+471 KGYKTVMEM
-484 AEFTATLPS
+484 AEFTSTLPS
-493 QLTSVFNKIIQD
+493 HLTEIFNKINKD
-505 RLRIEFAHLNLD
+505 KLRIEFARLNLD
-517 ELNSNIDRV
+517 ELNSKIDHV

-531 YGMITAALIVGASLV
+531 NGIVFASLIVGASLIV
-546 VISGK
+546 ASGK
-551 GPTLFDIPVIGLA
+551 GPMLFDIPALGLA
-564 GYAIAGI
+564 GYTLAGI
-571 FGLGL
+571 LGL
-576 VIKK
+576 RLIGKR

>member
-1 LRLSVSAVNFIFGIS
+1 M
-16 LCLGGKKGEFLEI
+16 EI
-29 RKRSTIKNINRLRQI
+29 RKHSTIKNINRLRQI

-55 LVSQLHVFRL
+55 LVSQLHIFRL
-65 YILGKRV
+65 YILGKR
-72 FSPKAEDVRAHR
+72 FFTPKAEDVRAHR

-137 VKELVEKE
+137 VRELIEKE
-145 LGKPVEEVYASFDK
+145 LGKPLTEVYASFDIT
-159 EPVASASIAQVHY
+159 PVASASIAQVHF
-172 AALKDGREVAVKV
+172 ATMKDGRELAVKV

-190 ERVLDADISMMY
+190 EKILDSDISIMY

-216 RYRPVEVVREFHK
+216 RFRPAEVVREFHK
-229 TIRQELDFT
+229 TISQELDFT

-252 DDSEA
+252 DDPEA

-268 KKVMTMERISGIPID
+268 KKILTMERISGIPID
-283 EIDALKAAGFDLKE
+283 EAEALKAAGFDLKE
-297 VAERGVRVF
+297 IAERGVRVF
-306 FRMALRDGYFHAD
+306 FRQALGDGFFHAD
-319 MHPGNVFVGKKGEII
+319 MHPGNVFVGSKGEII
-334 HVDFGIAG
+334 HVDFGIVG

-349 NYLAKLLYY
+349 TYLARLLYY
-358 LIRRDFKTMAQI
+358 LMKRDFKAMAKI
-370 HREMG
+370 HRDMG
-375 LIGPDV
+375 LIGPNV

-394 EPIFGRPLGEIN
+394 EPIFGKPLAEIN
-406 ISALLWKLIETAKR
+406 VSALLWKLIETAKK

-451 VWAVARPFVF
+451 VWAVARPFIF
-461 KLMKRGVSPK
+461 KLMKKSIDPK
-471 AIAEKGYKTMMEM
+471 AVVKKGYDTMIEM
-484 AEFTATLPS
+484 AEFTSTLPS
-493 QLTSVFNKIIQD
+493 QLTSVFNKVIQN

-517 ELNSNIDRV
+517 ELNARIDRT
-526 GNRLL
+526 GDRLV
-531 YGMITAALIVGASLV
+531 YGMVIGALIVGSSIIVMA
-546 VISGK
+546 GK
-551 GPTLFDIPVIGLA
+551 GPMLFDFPVFGLA
-564 GYAIAGI
+564 GYSIAGV
-571 FGLGL
+571 LGL
-576 VIKK
+576 KLLIKR

>member
-1 LRLSVSAVNFIFGIS
+1 M
-16 LCLGGKKGEFLEI
+16 EI
-29 RKRSTIKNINRLRQI
+29 RKHSTIKNINRLRQI

-55 LVSQLHVFRL
+55 LVSQLHIFRI
-65 YILGKRV
+65 YIIGKR
-72 FSPKAEDVRAHR
+72 FFTPKAEDVRSHR

-137 VKELVEKE
+137 VRELVEKE
-145 LGKPVEEVYASFDK
+145 LGKPLTEVYASFDIT
-159 EPVASASIAQVHY
+159 PVASASIAQVHF
-172 AALKDGREVAVKV
+172 ATLKDGRELAVKV

-190 ERVLDADISMMY
+190 GKILDSDISIMY

-216 RYRPVEVVREFHK
+216 RFRPVEVVREFHK

-252 DDSEA
+252 DDPEA

-268 KKVMTMERISGIPID
+268 KKVLTMERISGIPID
-283 EIDALKAAGFDLKE
+283 EAEALKDAGFDLKE
-297 VAERGVRVF
+297 IAERGVRVF
-306 FRMALRDGYFHAD
+306 FRQALGDGFFHAD
-319 MHPGNVFVGKKGEII
+319 MHPGNVFVGSKGEII
-334 HVDFGIAG
+334 HVDFGIVG

-349 NYLAKLLYY
+349 TYLARLLYY
-358 LIRRDFKTMAQI
+358 LMKRDFKAMAKI
-370 HREMG
+370 HRDMG
-375 LIGPDV
+375 LIGPNV

-394 EPIFGRPLGEIN
+394 EPIFGKPLAEIN
-406 ISALLWKLIETAKR
+406 VSALLWKLIETAKR

-451 VWAVARPFVF
+451 VWAVARPFIF
-461 KLMKRGVSPK
+461 KLMKKSIDPK
-471 AIAEKGYKTMMEM
+471 AAVKKGYDTMIEM

-493 QLTSVFNKIIQD
+493 QLTSVFNKVIND

-517 ELNSNIDRV
+517 ELNARIDKT
-526 GNRLL
+526 GDRLV
-531 YGMITAALIVGASLV
+531 YGMVVAALIVGSSIIVMA
-546 VISGK
+546 GK
-551 GPTLFDIPVIGLA
+551 GPMLFDLPVLGLA
-564 GYAIAGI
+564 GYVVAGI
-571 FGLGL
+571 LGLRL
-576 VIKK
+576 VIKR

>member
-1 LRLSVSAVNFIFGIS
+1 M
-16 LCLGGKKGEFLEI
+16 EI
-29 RKRSTIKNINRLRQI
+29 RKHSTIKNINRLRQI

-65 YILGKRV
+65 YILGKR
-72 FSPKAEDVRAHR
+72 FLAPKSEDVRAHK

-137 VKELVEKE
+137 VRELVEKE
-145 LGKPVEEVYASFDK
+145 LGKPLTEVYASFDIT
-159 EPVASASIAQVHY
+159 PVASASIAQVHF
-172 AALKDGREVAVKV
+172 ATLKDGRELAVKV

-190 ERVLDADISMMY
+190 GKILDSDISIMY

-216 RYRPVEVVREFHK
+216 RFRPVEVVREFHK

-252 DDSEA
+252 DDPEA

-268 KKVMTMERISGIPID
+268 KKVLTMERISGIPID
-283 EIDALKAAGFDLKE
+283 EAEPLKAAGFDLKE
-297 VAERGVRVF
+297 IAERGVRVF
-306 FRMALRDGYFHAD
+306 FRQALGDGFFHAD
-319 MHPGNVFVGKKGEII
+319 MHPGNVFVGSKGEII
-334 HVDFGIAG
+334 HVDFGIVG

-349 NYLAKLLYY
+349 TYLARLLYY
-358 LIRRDFKTMAQI
+358 LMKRDFKAMAKI
-370 HREMG
+370 HRDMG
-375 LIGPDV
+375 LIGPNV

-394 EPIFGRPLGEIN
+394 EPIFGKPLAEIN
-406 ISALLWKLIETAKR
+406 VSALLWKLIETAKR

-451 VWAVARPFVF
+451 VWAVARPFIF
-461 KLMKRGVSPK
+461 KLMKKSIDPK
-471 AIAEKGYKTMMEM
+471 AAVKKGYDTIIEM

-493 QLTSVFNKIIQD
+493 QLTSVFNKVIND

-517 ELNSNIDRV
+517 ELNARIDKT
-526 GNRLL
+526 GDRLV
-531 YGMITAALIVGASLV
+531 YGMVVAALIVGSSIIVMA
-546 VISGK
+546 GK
-551 GPTLFDIPVIGLA
+551 GPMLFDLPVLGLA
-564 GYAIAGI
+564 GYVVAGI
-571 FGLGL
+571 LGLRL
-576 VIKK
+576 VIKR